1 MTKTTLETTQSLVGT
16 GVSPY
21 YMELKQHGMLQSMG
35 SQRVGHDLA
44 TEQQKNSMCLLW
56 APQMLRQDLGEMRWL
71 WSALGQHYQ
80 EVNRTGKGRR
90 QKGEAPSKLCR
101 WELWCN
107 PSLCTTP
114 PKLEFSDEQKGNWS
128 LTIPVPNPLGGHEQ
142 NLVCTRTQGKG
153 AVPPQKTDPDL
164 SMSVQESLA
173 ELWVSGGL
181 CRVGALSAAVPGTCG
196 GGHHYLHYLHHSL
209 VSGQTTRSEHSP
221 AHQQKVGLQ
230 IYWAW
235 LHSLKQHP
243 VTPSVSLSHQE
254 ASISLLSFS
263 IRG

>member
-1 MTKTTLETTQSLVGT
+1 MV
-16 GVSPY
+16 
-21 YMELKQHGMLQSMG
+21 MLQSMG

-71 WSALGQHYQ
+71 WTALGQHYQ

-153 AVPPQKTDPDL
+153 AVPPTKDWPRPVHECPGVSGRAVGQWGPLQGRGTECSSAWDLWRRSPLSSLPPPQFGLRSNYKKWTQPGPSAESWITDLL
-164 SMSVQESLA
+164 SMAPLIE
-173 ELWVSGGL
+173 
-181 CRVGALSAAVPGTCG
+181 T
-196 GGHHYLHYLHHSL
+196 
-209 VSGQTTRSEHSP
+209 
-221 AHQQKVGLQ
+221 
-230 IYWAW
+230 
-235 LHSLKQHP
+235 
-243 VTPSVSLSHQE
+243 TPSYPLSQSLPSGSFHKPLILLHQRVDWLKTT
-254 ASISLLSFS
+254 ISEN
-263 IRG
+263 